1 VQRVEALDASQS
13 MSRGVGSSAGSALL
27 RLWTRLG
34 ALLTQGGEA
43 AVPVKYT
50 RPLVVYVAGTASVAV
65 GLAALTV
72 RRPADGLGVAIV
84 SVAIFLLALFS
95 VRFVSGLDTAFSVS
109 TFLHLGLALS
119 VGPFGALAGS
129 LSEGTAIQLRYKT
142 GLFRTLFNTPMCF
155 LSNLG
160 AWATYRSLS
169 GLGHGAVFAGLAGTA
184 TGVVHWAVNYGLLS
198 GIVAVAA
205 GRPFWRQLRDS
216 ISIAPYNLCY
226 GYAAIGYVA
235 LHDRFGP
242 LGFTFALAPVAA
254 LQVFLIILARRTRI
268 HEEQRN
274 HLLDKLKEESIRVE
288 RSYDATLIALTHA
301 LDARDKETEGHSRR
315 VVEYTR
321 LVAVR
326 LGIEGEDLKLLC
338 HGALLHDI
346 GKIGVPDAILHKP
359 GPLTEEEWQIM
370 RRHPEIGA
378 LMVEEVEYLT
388 EARRI
393 ILHHHERWDG
403 RGYPLGLRG
412 MQISLGA
419 RAFAIADTVDAI
431 TQDRPYRRGRSFDEA
446 REELLKHRGTQF
458 DPDAVDAF
466 LTLPEAALSEIA
478 AIRARVGLDL
488 LVSSEPTAVQV
499 TAGILAAAQV

>member
-1 VQRVEALDASQS
+1 MQRVEALEASQS
-13 MSRGVGSSAGSALL
+13 IPGPSSGWAPLSRAWK
-27 RLWTRLG
+27 RLEE
-34 ALLTQGGEA
+34 LLTQGGQPA
-43 AVPVKYT
+43 APVKYT
-50 RPLVVYVAGTASVAV
+50 RPLVAYVGGATLLAI
-65 GLAALTV
+65 GLAAWQV
-72 RRPADGLGVAIV
+72 RRPADGVGVAIV
-84 SVAIFLLALFS
+84 SLAIFLLALFS
-95 VRFVSGLDTAFSVS
+95 VRFISGLDTAFSVS

-119 VGPFGALAGS
+119 AGPFGALAGS
-129 LSEGTAIQLRYKT
+129 LSEGTAIELRYRT
-142 GLFRTLFNTPMCF
+142 GIFRTAFNTSMGF
-155 LSNLG
+155 LTNLA
-160 AWATYRSLS
+160 AWATYQSLS
-169 GLGHGAVFAGLAGTA
+169 GLGHGGAVYAGLAGTA

-198 GIVAVAA
+198 GIVAVAT
-205 GRPFWRQLRDS
+205 GRPYWRQVCAA

-226 GYAAIGYVA
+226 GYAAVGYVA

-268 HEEQRN
+268 HEEQRD
-274 HLLDKLKEESIRVE
+274 HLLDQLKEESIRVE

-321 LVAVR
+321 LVAVK
-326 LGIEGEDLKLLC
+326 LGIQGEELKLLC

-359 GPLTEEEWQIM
+359 AALTEEEWQIM

-378 LMVEEVEYLT
+378 LMVEEVEYLA

-412 MQISLGA
+412 TQISLGA
-419 RAFAIADTVDAI
+419 RAFSIADTVDAI

-446 REELLKHRGTQF
+446 REELLKCRGTQF
-458 DPDAVDAF
+458 DPEAVDAF
-466 LTLPEAALSEIA
+466 LSLPEEALSEIA

-488 LVSSEPTAVQV
+488 LVSSKPAAVSV
-499 TAGILAAAQV
+499 TEAILVAAGS

>member
-1 VQRVEALDASQS
+1 VQRVEAMDVAQAIARGAGRGTTLQS
-13 MSRGVGSSAGSALL
+13 RVWVRLRAVLAQDGGPAGAVQYTPKLVGYVSGV
-27 RLWTRLG
+27 
-34 ALLTQGGEA
+34 A
-43 AVPVKYT
+43 AVALILA
-50 RPLVVYVAGTASVAV
+50 LV
-65 GLAALTV
+65 TV
-72 RRPADGLGVAIV
+72 RRPSDGLGVAIV
-84 SVAIFLLALFS
+84 AGAIGLMAIFS
-95 VRFVSGLDTAFSVS
+95 VRLVSGVNTIFNASS
-109 TFLHLGLALS
+109 FLHLGLALS
-119 VGPFGALAGS
+119 VGPFGALAGALAES
-129 LSEGTAIQLRYKT
+129 VGIQLRYKT
-142 GLFRTLFNTPMCF
+142 GAFRTIFNLA
-155 LSNLG
+155 LSFVTDLA
-160 AWATYRSLS
+160 AWAVFH
-169 GLGHGAVFAGLAGTA
+169 GLQGVGTHGPVYAGIVGTI
-184 TGVVHWAVNYGLLS
+184 TGCVHWAVNYSILS
-198 GIVAVAA
+198 GTLAIAT
-205 GRPFWRQLRDS
+205 GRPYKQQIREALPVS
-216 ISIAPYNLCY
+216 PYNLCY
-226 GYAAIGYVA
+226 GYSAIGFVA

-242 LGFTFALAPVAA
+242 LGFTFALAPVVA
-254 LQVFLIILARRTRI
+254 LQMFLIVLSRRTRL

-274 HLLDKLKEESIRVE
+274 HLLDQLKEESIRVE

-326 LGIEGEDLKLLC
+326 LGITGEDLKLLC

-359 GPLTEEEWQIM
+359 GPLTEEEWQVM

-403 RGYPLGLRG
+403 KGYPLGLRG
-412 MQISLGA
+412 TQISHGA

-446 REELLKHRGTQF
+446 REELLRHRGTQF

-466 LTLPEAALSEIA
+466 LSITERDLLRIA
-478 AIRARVGLDL
+478 AVRARVGLDVL
-488 LVSSEPTAVQV
+488 LGPTTSSEMREAVLAHA
-499 TAGILAAAQV
+499 AG